1 MKCRLSVL
9 FLIICFKSFPQA
21 QTCPVNINFVTGD
34 LTHWFAYTGNNR
46 NGYTGPNALLQDY
59 DSTIVGPRGTIGTKS
74 IIEYLLPSYQGIQ
87 VLTTNRTDPF
97 GLFPTIPT
105 INGL

>member
-9 FLIICFKSFPQA
+9 FLLICLKSFPQA

-46 NGYTGPNALLQDY
+46 NGYTGPNALIQDY
-59 DSTIVGPRGTIGTKS
+59 DSTIAGPKGYHRHQVDHRISLTIVPGYTGFDNKP
-74 IIEYLLPSYQGIQ
+74 Y
-87 VLTTNRTDPF
+87 
-97 GLFPTIPT
+97 
-105 INGL
+105 